1 MKELRGGIGM
11 PPLSLLIKPASSAC
25 NLKCTYCFY
34 HSLSESREVK
44 SYGIMR
50 EEVLENMVKRV
61 LNEADEHCSFAFQ
74 GGEPTLAGLE
84 FFEKLTGFQKKY
96 NHKRLKIYNSI
107 QTNGTLIDEKWAKF
121 LSENNFLVGLSI
133 DGPKEIHNLNRK
145 DCLGLDTFNKVEK
158 TAELFKKYNVEFNIL
173 CVVTSNT
180 AKHVKKVYKYF
191 KEKDFKFL
199 QFINCLDPLYEEWGS
214 YKYSLK
220 PKDYSK
226 FLKELF
232 DEWYKDF
239 MNGNRISIRYF
250 DSLLETMIFGKSSS
264 CGMNGT
270 CTCQFVIESDGGV
283 YPCDFYVLDKWK
295 LGNIEDITMKE
306 LFETKTNHE
315 FIKSSFKIDEECK
328 KCRWFTLCKGG
339 CRRCRDSKEDSEL
352 DLNYYCQSYKDFFEY
367 ALPRLINVANTIK

>member
-1 MKELRGGIGM
+1 M
-11 PPLSLLIKPASSAC
+11 PPLSLLIKPASSGC

-34 HSLSESREVK
+34 HSLSESREVR

-50 EEVLENMVKRV
+50 EDVLENMVKRV
-61 LNEADEHCSFAFQ
+61 LNEAEGHCSFAFQ

-84 FFEKLTGFQKKY
+84 FFEKLIQFQKKY
-96 NHKRLKIYNSI
+96 NKKNLEIYNSM

-121 LSENNFLVGLSI
+121 LSENKFLVGLSM
-133 DGPKEIHNLNRK
+133 DGPKDIHNLNRK
-145 DCLGLDTFNKVEK
+145 DCKGKDTFNKVEK
-158 TAELFKKYNVEFNIL
+158 TADLFKKYNVEFNIL
-173 CVVTSNT
+173 CVVISNT

-191 KEKDFKFL
+191 KAKDFKFL

-214 YKYSLK
+214 YKYSLT

-239 MNGNRISIRYF
+239 INGNKISIRYF
-250 DSLLETMIFGKSSS
+250 DSLLETMLFGKSSS

-270 CTCQFVIESDGGV
+270 CTCQFVVESDGGV
-283 YPCDFYVLDKWK
+283 YPCDFYVLDKWN
-295 LGNIEDITMKE
+295 LGNIQEMTMKE

-339 CRRCRDSKEDSEL
+339 CRRCRDSKENSEL
-352 DLNYYCQSYKDFFEY
+352 DLNYYCQSYKEFFEY
-367 ALPRLINVANTIK
+367 ALPRLINIANTIR